1 MRSKFWKRAVFPLLL
16 TGVFAASVFSLF
28 AGDDVS
34 YLDAACTFEGKNP
47 GCLDS
52 LPEWNSGLRHFD
64 SVLLKTEDTAAA
76 LNSLLW
82 NFWRLEFA
90 GDGLS
95 AQPSSVLPLSVL
107 KKRTSG
113 CMGTVFLALMVGE
126 ARGLRMEPVLLP
138 GHVFFRVNGKNEEPN
153 RKGFRYS
160 DEEYRQKYADGPWT
174 GFEFSPLSAKRFLGL
189 VAFNLGNAS
198 RNENSSVA
206 LSWYQ
211 VASEL
216 FPEYPG
222 IAANRR
228 IVLEKQR

>member
-1 MRSKFWKRAVFPLLL
+1 MRSKFWKRALFPLLL
-16 TGVFAASVFSLF
+16 TGLF
-28 AGDDVS
+28 AVCVCPLLIGDDIS
-34 YLDAACTFEGKNP
+34 YLDAACTFEEKNP

-52 LPEWNSGLRHFD
+52 FPEWRSGLKHFD

-82 NFWRLEFA
+82 DFWQLEFA
-90 GDGLS
+90 GNGLS
-95 AQPSSVLPLSVL
+95 TQPSSVLPLSVL
-107 KKRTSG
+107 KERNSG

-126 ARGLRMEPVLLP
+126 ARKLRIESVLLP

-153 RKGFRYS
+153 RKGFHYS
-160 DEEYRQKYADGPWT
+160 DEEYRKKYADGPWT

-198 RNENSSVA
+198 RHENSSVA

-222 IAANRR
+222 ISANRR
-228 IVLEKQR
+228 IVLENQR